1 MKTMRCWI
9 LDVADRRLLESQIY
23 HSAASQF
30 VRQCRGRAPFASII
44 VFALIGGIFLIGVL
58 VTSCN
63 LAFAQVPAGPAIP
76 TVLSFSPQG
85 SVKPVRQVTARF
97 STPMV
102 LLGDPRASLLPFD
115 IACDAKGTARWI
127 DSFTWSYD
135 FSQDLPAG
143 LRCRFTLHERLKSLS
158 GESFVAHPS
167 FEFDTGGP
175 SIVETRPWE
184 GDETIDEEQ
193 AFILMLDT
201 APDPATVAENASF
214 SVEGLPERV
223 GVRIIQGADRDILAK
238 RFERAIDKRP
248 FVILQAT
255 QRFANDA
262 AIHLIW
268 GRRIKS
274 STGVANHEDQ
284 QLDYK
289 VRKAFAARV
298 DCERENP
305 KAGCVPVA
313 PIKVHFTTEI
323 RPELARRIALVAP
336 DGTRTW
342 PNLGSDSDV
351 RDIEF
356 EPIFKESATY
366 RVELPVNLTDVSG
379 RVLINAS
386 RFPYAVSTDE
396 FPPLAKFS
404 ARFGIIESADPV
416 LPLTVRNLE
425 ADIHGGRLKLGDTAQ
440 VGGLIRNLIASIKAT
455 FWRVP
460 SPEPKTVLSWLRR
473 VAAAKRAN
481 SVFTGV
487 EAGGE
492 HAFTIAKPH
501 GAKTFEV
508 MGLPLGRT
516 GLYVVELKSQ
526 HLGSV
531 LLNAPKPMYVPT
543 AALVTN
549 LAVHFKRGK
558 ANSLV
563 WVTELETAQP
573 VSGADVAVADCNGN
587 ELWRGRTERRG
598 LALVPHLDAL
608 DNPPE
613 CNESESEH
621 ERDYDSDQVTPLR
634 DLNSG
639 VLVTAQRGD
648 DFSFVHSSWQQG
660 IEPWRFNLPTEAS
673 ESPYIAHTVFDRT
686 LLRTGETV
694 HMKHFIRVKTL
705 NGFGLPSDEV
715 RPDTV
720 SIQFTGGDQRYDFRI
735 KWNDDGTAET
745 DWKIPADAKLGQYQ
759 VVLLQHNAANATPTA
774 DSQPVSTEV
783 QSGTFEVEEF
793 RVPLMRAAIK
803 LPDIVQVAVTRI
815 TADISAEYLSGGAAK
830 GLPVVLRSQITSTF
844 FPSFADFDG
853 FTFVNGPLKEGVRK
867 WEYSEGG
874 MESETSPGVHQRTD
888 LRLDNAGGARTE
900 ITGIPRAAVPQ
911 IVRAELEFRD
921 PNGETQTVA
930 NSVTIWPAKLLAGIR
945 ADDWASSRGIV
956 RAQIAVVNDNGQ
968 PAAQVP
974 VQVILLSRKFYS
986 YRKRLIGGFYAY
998 DNTEEVKRVGILC
1011 QGKTDDR
1018 GLYFCSARPG
1028 FIGEAVL
1035 QVSVADDAGNQS
1047 IANTSVYVQG
1057 AQRMWFPGADDD
1069 RMDVIAEKAEYQ
1081 PGDIARFQ
1089 VRMPFAEAT
1098 ALVTVEREGVIAA
1111 SVMHLTGQ
1119 NPIVTLPVRDYAPNV
1134 FVSVLAVRGRIT
1146 GIAPTAMIDLGK
1158 PAFKIGIGG
1167 IRVGWREHRIK
1178 VTVAPAHSVY
1188 HVREKARVRI
1198 SVRSPDGGAPTD
1210 AASVAVA
1217 VVDEGLLEL
1226 KPNDSWQLLEAMMDQ
1241 RPYQIE
1247 TSTAAMQV
1255 VGRRHYGLKA
1265 LPPGGGGGHHVTRE
1279 LFDTLLL
1286 WRAVVPLDRNGDAD
1300 LEIPLND
1307 SLTSFRIVAIAAT
1320 GLGDF
1325 GTGAATIRST
1335 QELQLFSGL
1344 PPFVRAGDSFA
1355 AEFSVQ
1361 NASERPLQI
1370 NVNGLIEG
1378 LSSNLASQQLLLAPG
1393 DGKTIAWNILVPASA
1408 KMLTYHVDAVAMRGP
1423 SDHLLIRQP
1432 AIAAV
1437 PVRTWQATLVRLA
1450 QPITQPIALPAD
1462 ALPGQGGVQVRLAPS
1477 LIAGLG
1483 GIEAWM
1489 RDYPYMCLEQR
1500 VSRAVALRDP
1510 ELWRGIVADL
1520 PSYTD
1525 TDGLLKYFPNMN
1537 QGSDVLT
1544 SYFLAIISEAGL
1556 TLPKSAQS
1564 LIESGLVKFVG
1575 GEIAREEPLTVTD
1588 LPMRK
1593 LSAVEALAHDGTA
1606 NPSLLGSI
1614 RIEPNLWP
1622 DSALIDWWSILDRVP
1637 SMPERAARLEE
1648 VRRIMRARLN
1658 VSGTA
1663 MHLASDPRN
1672 DMWWLMV
1679 SPARNL
1685 VRLVLLLLDTQEWR
1699 DDIPKIMQGALAL
1712 QQRGAWPSTIANAW
1726 GMLALR
1732 KFAEAFEA
1740 GPLTGTTTATIGSA
1754 SDKLDWSQRPSG
1766 ASFNFAWPP
1775 TSANLALSHNGVGAP
1790 WVEIR
1795 ADAAIPL
1802 KAPFQSG
1809 FSISKRLTLLDSNHN
1824 GRWRQGDLARVHL
1837 EIHAETDM
1845 TWVVVDDPI
1854 PAGASHLGIGLARES
1869 QIATSGENES
1879 SQNYLWPDYVER
1891 AFSDFRAY
1899 YEYVPKGSFAI
1910 EYTIRLNQTGT
1921 FQLPP
1926 THVEALYEP
1935 AMLGELPNIPFT
1947 VSP

>member
-1 MKTMRCWI
+1 MRCWI
-9 LDVADRRLLESQIY
+9 LDGAYHRFPQSQIY
-23 HSAASQF
+23 YGAACQS
-30 VRQCRGRAPFASII
+30 VRPCHGRSLFASII
-44 VFALIGGIFLIGVL
+44 VFALVGGLFFIGLL
-58 VTSCN
+58 ATSCA
-63 LAFAQVPAGPAIP
+63 LAFAKPSAGTATA
-76 TVLSFSPQG
+76 TVLRFSPQG

-97 STPMV
+97 SAAMV
-102 LLGDPRASLLPFD
+102 PLGDPRASLLPFD
-115 IACDAKGTARWI
+115 IACDAKGAARWI

-135 FSQDLPAG
+135 FPQDLPAG
-143 LRCRFTLHERLKSLS
+143 LRCRFTLREGLKSLS
-158 GESFVAHPS
+158 GESFLAHPS

-175 SIVETRPWE
+175 SVIEARPWE
-184 GDETIDEEQ
+184 GGETVDEEQ
-193 AFILMLDT
+193 AFILMLST

-223 GVRIIQGADRDILAK
+223 SVRIIEGADRDILAK

-255 QRFANDA
+255 QRFANGA
-262 AIHLIW
+262 TVHLIW

-289 VRKAFAARV
+289 VRKAFAARL

-313 PIKVHFTTEI
+313 PIKVHFTAEI

-336 DGTRTW
+336 DGTRAR
-342 PNLGSDSDV
+342 PKLDSDSDV
-351 RDIEF
+351 QDIEF
-356 EPIFKESATY
+356 EPVFKESVTY
-366 RVELPVNLTDVSG
+366 RVELPANMTDVSG
-379 RVLINAS
+379 RALINAS
-386 RFPYAVSTDE
+386 RPFTLTTDE

-404 ARFGIIESADPV
+404 ARFGIIESSEPV

-425 ADIHGGRLKLGDTAQ
+425 ADILGGRLKVGDTVQA
-440 VGGLIRNLIASIKAT
+440 GWISKLIVSIEAT
-455 FWRVP
+455 FFRVP
-460 SPEPKTVLSWLRR
+460 SSEPKTVLWWLRR

-481 SVFTGV
+481 SLFTGV
-487 EAGGE
+487 QAIGG
-492 HAFTIAKPH
+492 HAFTVPKPH
-501 GAKTFEV
+501 GAKPFEV
-508 MGLPLGRT
+508 MGLPLGGT

-563 WVTELETAQP
+563 WVTELETARP

-587 ELWRGRTERRG
+587 QLWKGQTDPRG

-613 CNESESEH
+613 CNEPESEH
-621 ERDYDSDQVTPLR
+621 GRDYDSDQVAPLR

-660 IEPWRFNLPTEAS
+660 IEPWRFNLPTEAPAS
-673 ESPYIAHTVFDRT
+673 SYTAHTVFDRT

-694 HMKHFIRVKTL
+694 HMKHFIRVRTL
-705 NGFGLPSDEV
+705 NGFGLPSGEV

-735 KWNDDGTAET
+735 KWNDDGTAAT

-759 VVLLQHNAANATPTA
+759 VVLLQQKSASVTPAA
-774 DSQPVSTEV
+774 DSQAASTET

-803 LPDIVQVAVTRI
+803 LPATAQVAVTRI
-815 TADISAEYLSGGAAK
+815 TADISADYLSGGAAK
-830 GLPVVLRSQITSTF
+830 WLPVVFRSQITSTF
-844 FPSFADFDG
+844 LPSFADFDG
-853 FTFVNGPLKEGVRK
+853 FTFVNGPVKEGVRK

-888 LRLDNAGGARTE
+888 LRLDNAGGVRTE

-911 IVRAELEFRD
+911 TVRAELEFRD

-930 NSVTIWPAKLLAGIR
+930 NSITIWPAKLLAGIR

-956 RAQIAVVNDNGQ
+956 RAQVAVVNDSGQ
-968 PAAQVP
+968 PAAHVP
-974 VQVILLSRKFYS
+974 VQLTLLSRKFYS

-998 DNTEEVKRVGILC
+998 DNTEEIKRAGTLC
-1011 QGKTDDR
+1011 QGTTDGR
-1018 GLYFCSARPG
+1018 GLYFCSGRPG
-1028 FIGEAVL
+1028 FIGEAIL
-1035 QVSVADDAGNQS
+1035 QVRVADDTGNQS

-1146 GIAPTAMIDLGK
+1146 GIAPIAMIDLGK
-1158 PAFKIGIGG
+1158 PAFKIGIGS
-1167 IRVGWREHRIK
+1167 IRVGWQEHRIK
-1178 VTVAPAHSVY
+1178 VTVTPAHAVY

-1198 SVRSPDGGAPTD
+1198 SVRSPDGGVPTD

-1217 VVDEGLLEL
+1217 AVDEGLLEL
-1226 KPNDSWQLLEAMMDQ
+1226 KPNDSWKLLEAMMDP
-1241 RPYQIE
+1241 RPYQVE

-1286 WRAVVPLDRNGDAD
+1286 WRAVVPLDRNGDAN

-1335 QELQLFSGL
+1335 QDLQLFSGL

-1355 AEFSVQ
+1355 AEFSVR
-1361 NASERPLQI
+1361 NASEHPLQI
-1370 NVNGLIEG
+1370 KVNGVIEG
-1378 LSSNLASQQLLLAPG
+1378 LSSSPPPQKLLLAPG
-1393 DGKTIAWNILVPASA
+1393 DGKTISWNILVPGST
-1408 KMLTYHVDAVAMRGP
+1408 KTLTYHIDAVAMHGP

-1432 AIAAV
+1432 ATAAV

-1450 QPITQPIALPAD
+1450 QPITQPVVLPAD
-1462 ALPGQGGVQVRLAPS
+1462 ALPGQGGLQIRLAPS
-1477 LIAGLG
+1477 MTAGLG

-1489 RDYPYMCLEQR
+1489 RDYPYICLEQR

-1510 ELWRGIVADL
+1510 ELWRGVVADL

-1525 TDGLLKYFPNMN
+1525 ADGLLKYFPSMN

-1544 SYFLAIISEAGL
+1544 SYFLAIVSEAGL
-1556 TLPKSAQS
+1556 ALPTSAQS
-1564 LIESGLVKFVG
+1564 LIESGLVKFVN
-1575 GEIAREEPLTVTD
+1575 GELVREEPLTVAD

-1593 LSAVEALAHDGTA
+1593 LSAVEALAHDGKA

-1622 DSALIDWWSILDRVP
+1622 DSALIDWWSILERVP
-1637 SMPERAARLEE
+1637 SMPERASRLEE
-1648 VRRIMRARLN
+1648 VQRIMRARLN
-1658 VSGTA
+1658 VGGTA

-1679 SPARNL
+1679 SPARSL
-1685 VRLVLLLLDTQEWR
+1685 VRLVLLLLETKEWH
-1699 DDIPKIMQGALAL
+1699 DDIPKIMQGSLAL
-1712 QQRGAWPSTIANAW
+1712 QNRGAWPSTIANAW
-1726 GMLALR
+1726 GTLALR

-1740 GPLTGTTTATIGSA
+1740 GPLTGTTTATIGST

-1766 ASFNFAWPP
+1766 ASFTFSWPP
-1775 TSANLALSHNGVGAP
+1775 ASANLGLSHNGAGVP
-1790 WVEIR
+1790 WVEVR

-1802 KAPFQSG
+1802 KTPFQSG
-1809 FSISKRLTLLDSNHN
+1809 FSVGKRLIPVDSNHT
-1824 GRWRQGDLARVHL
+1824 GGWHQGDLARVHL
-1837 EIHAETDM
+1837 EIQAETDM

-1869 QIATSGENES
+1869 QIATSGENEN
-1879 SQNYLWPDYVER
+1879 SQNYLWPDYAER

-1910 EYTIRLNQTGT
+1910 EYTIRINQTGT

-1935 AMLGELPNIPFT
+1935 AMLGELPNEPFT